1 MITNSTTSVSL
12 GNASVTPNT
21 STSPSAMQK
30 ALVTPIS
37 AAARNAPGI
46 DPRPPTTVTT
56 KASAMIARSMPRL
69 AGSRG
74 SCSAPANPARNA
86 PSAKTAVKRRAW
98 SMPSAAVSVRFSA
111 AARISMPK
119 RVRVTSSVNAT
130 RTTGAATMRNRSYCG
145 MEWPTISTVPA
156 NPGARGPSRSSAP
169 HRYSATSRMMRT
181 TAKVAVSCMSS
192 GASYRRFSRSAL
204 DQRADQRDGERR
216 AEQAEPEG
224 KRPATRH
231 ARPAR
236 CRTCTRSTRRA
247 CTASHARN
255 SRRA

>member
-1 MITNSTTSVSL
+1 MR
-12 GNASVTPNT
+12 SVTPNT

-30 ALVTPIS
+30 VLVTPIS

-98 SMPSAAVSVRFSA
+98 SMPSAAVSARFSA

-130 RTTGAATMRNRSYCG
+130 RTTGAATIRNRSYCG
-145 MEWPTISTVPA
+145 MEWPNDSTVPA
-156 NPGARGPSRSSAP
+156 NPGRARTEQVFGTPQVQR
-169 HRYSATSRMMRT
+169 H
-181 TAKVAVSCMSS
+181 VANDENDGKGGRQLHEFGRIVQT
-192 GASYRRFSRSAL
+192 L
-204 DQRADQRDGERR
+204 QQQELEQRADQRDGERR
-216 AEQAEPEG
+216 AEQAEPERQAARDPPR
-224 KRPATRH
+224 RPAH
-231 ARPAR
+231 
-236 CRTCTRSTRRA
+236 CRTCTRNTRPA